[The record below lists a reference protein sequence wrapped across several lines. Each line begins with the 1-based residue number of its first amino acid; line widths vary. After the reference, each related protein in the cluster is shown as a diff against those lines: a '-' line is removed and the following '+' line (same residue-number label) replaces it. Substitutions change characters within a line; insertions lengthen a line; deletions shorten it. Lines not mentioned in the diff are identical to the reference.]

1 MMNTDKPLVS
11 VIMPTY
17 NRESFL
23 RLAIDSVL
31 NQTYPFLELHIID
44 DGSKDGTRSLVGSYR
59 DERIKYLYQENRG
72 QSAARNNGIKNARGA
87 FICFLD
93 SDNLW
98 KNDKLEKQTSL
109 MTLHPECNILYGE
122 NEIIDESGRVVG
134 SGNPVPRYSDDVML
148 QLLQNNFITFNT
160 AMIRRCCF
168 QEMGGF
174 NENTRAGE
182 DYELF
187 LKFSTR
193 YRFLYI
199 PDILAS
205 YRIMDNRIS
214 SDYEKVFEAN
224 RRILTDFLDTY
235 GKSLQPATIR
245 RVWSRYFTSR
255 GRHKAAAGRYA
266 QAFADY
272 CRAIRYRPANRQ
284 SWRALLKLILL
295 RG

>member
-1 MMNTDKPLVS
+1 MMNPENPLVS

-17 NRESFL
+17 NRENYL

-31 NQTYPFLELHIID
+31 SQTYSCLELHIID
-44 DGSKDGTRSLVGSYR
+44 DGSTDGTRALVGSYT
-59 DERIKYLYQENRG
+59 DERIKYVYQENRG
-72 QSAARNNGIKNARGA
+72 QSVARNHGIKNARGEL
-87 FICFLD
+87 ICFLD

-98 KNDKLEKQTSL
+98 KLDKLEKQVSQ
-109 MTLHPECNILYGE
+109 MAADPECDILYGE
-122 NEIIDESGRVVG
+122 NEIIDESGQVRVA
-134 SGNPVPRYSDDVML
+134 GNPVPRYSGNVMP
-148 QLLQNNFITFNT
+148 QLLQNNFINFNT
-160 AMIRRCCF
+160 VMIRSRCF
-168 QEMGGF
+168 QEMGGL

-193 YRFLYI
+193 YQFRYI

-224 RRILTDFLDTY
+224 RTILIDFLNTY
-235 GKSLQPATIR
+235 GKMLQAATIR
-245 RVWSRYFTSR
+245 AAWCRFFTSR

-272 CRAIRYRPANRQ
+272 CRAIGYRPVSRPP
-284 SWRALLKLILL
+284 WRALLKLILL
-295 RG
+295 RR